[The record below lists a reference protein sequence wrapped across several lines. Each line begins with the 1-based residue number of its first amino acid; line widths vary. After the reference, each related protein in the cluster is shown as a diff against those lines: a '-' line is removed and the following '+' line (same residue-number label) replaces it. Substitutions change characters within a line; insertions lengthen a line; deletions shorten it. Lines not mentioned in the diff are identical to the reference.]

1 MNPSA
6 KLNTEEQQ
14 QAELIFNKLA
24 PAIAEMMVKR
34 DSGEIT
40 IYFHEGHFKR
50 AKKTV
55 TVQ

>member
-14 QAELIFNKLA
+14 QAELIFKKLA